1 MPETDVVIVGAG
13 PSGLSLAVAL
23 SQLQIKSVVLEKQ
36 HDICEDPRAI
46 ALAGDAS
53 RILSLIGITA
63 REMDQIS
70 QPLSGVNFYDST
82 FTSVP
87 FLQLEHDQDWSE
99 QSLPNASVILQPGLE
114 QLLRDRAYVSE
125 YITLKLDCEVVGI
138 VENPNN
144 VEVTYKEKGT
154 PGTYVIRGQYTV
166 GADGKRG
173 FVRKHFL
180 EDKGI
185 KQETGRYSYEATWVA
200 ANLKVTMPTPSSH
213 PHFPLWDLGYEPDE
227 LWDLFW
233 PGGFHF
239 CNHPTM
245 PVATGRFGPIEEKY
259 WRFEYE
265 LPPNFELPED
275 AVGHLKEQM
284 EPHLTIP
291 PSGLRGQACQL
302 KTPVRFPWDCVEV
315 LRCGPAHFVQKVVN
329 RWFDGRV
336 ILIGDAAHVFPPFG
350 AQGIVSGIRDA
361 LGLSWRL
368 SLLVSGNRKIPHKES
383 SSFNKDSLL
392 LTWSRERRQ
401 GVDEAARMTAANGT
415 FLQTKS
421 QVLRWAVWCADTV
434 ISWIPRL
441 RLSLLRGH
449 FSDRDG
455 VRGVKDGFFLED
467 QGGGTRT
474 AQIFIQGACDRS
486 VHLSDHVF
494 RNSNAALT
502 LLILHHPE
510 TEQEWTAIQQASK
523 RLDLPSNFLAE
534 KAICLSDKTSVS
546 LQLQPESK
554 KIQSSQMLTP
564 ATAVEASRAGHKPLP
579 LYDPSTFRKRFQSSA
594 KYALI
599 RSDFIIFSQA
609 KTLEQLEDQI
619 SRAWEMVTNS

>member
-1 MPETDVVIVGAG
+1 MHETDVVIVGAG

-46 ALAGDAS
+46 ALAGDAC

-63 REMDQIS
+63 QEMDQIS
-70 QPLSGVNFYDST
+70 QL
-82 FTSVP
+82 
-87 FLQLEHDQDWSE
+87 
-99 QSLPNASVILQPGLE
+99 
-114 QLLRDRAYVSE
+114 
-125 YITLKLDCEVVGI
+125 VGI
-138 VENPNN
+138 VENPSN
-144 VEVTYKEKGT
+144 VEVTYEQKDT
-154 PGTYVIRGQYTV
+154 PSTCVVRGKYAI

-173 FVRKHFL
+173 FVRKQFL
-180 EDKGI
+180 EGKGI
-185 KQETGRYSYEATWVA
+185 KQETGRYRYEATWVA
-200 ANLKVTMPTPSSH
+200 ANLKVTMPTPSTH

-233 PGGFHF
+233 PGGFHLAYVF
-239 CNHPTM
+239 SYILVTDYN
-245 PVATGRFGPIEEKY
+245 GGPASAIILRCLWLRADSALLEKNIGAY
-259 WRFEYE
+259 RFEYE
-265 LPPNFELPED
+265 LPPNFELPGD
-275 AVGHLKEQM
+275 AVEHLKQQT
-284 EPHLTIP
+284 EPHLTIE
-291 PSGLRGQACQL
+291 PSRLRGQGSRIN
-302 KTPVRFPWDCVEV
+302 TPVRFPWDCVEV
-315 LRCGPAHFVQKVVN
+315 LRCGPAHFAQKVVN

-350 AQGIVSGIRDA
+350 AQGIASGIRDA

-368 SLLVSGNRKIPHKES
+368 HLLAGGTEKLPHKETA
-383 SSFNKDSLL
+383 SFNKDSLL
-392 LTWSRERRQ
+392 LAWSRERRH
-401 GVDEAARMTAANGT
+401 GVDEAAKMTAANGT

-421 QVLRWAVWCADTV
+421 LVLRWAVWCADALL
-434 ISWIPRL
+434 SWMPRL

-474 AQIFIQGACDRS
+474 AQIFVQGARDRS
-486 VHLSDHVF
+486 VELSDHVF

-523 RLDLPSNFLAE
+523 RLDLPANFLAE
-534 KAICLSDKTSVS
+534 KAICLNDKNSVS
-546 LQLQPESK
+546 PELQPESA
-554 KIQSSQMLTP
+554 KIQSSHMLTP
-564 ATAVEASRAGHKPLP
+564 ATAGAISRAGHKPLP
-579 LYDPSTFRKRFQSSA
+579 LYDPCAFRKRFQSSA
-594 KYALI
+594 RYALI

-619 SRAWEMVTNS
+619 SRAWEMATDS